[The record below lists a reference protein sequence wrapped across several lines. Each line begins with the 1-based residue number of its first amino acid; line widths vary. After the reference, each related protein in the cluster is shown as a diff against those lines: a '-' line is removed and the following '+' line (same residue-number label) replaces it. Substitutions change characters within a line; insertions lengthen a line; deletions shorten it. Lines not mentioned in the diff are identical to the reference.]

1 MEEAVNVQSSCLF
14 RLGAIAFIAAIIA
27 AWTLM
32 FADQLNAM
40 IEDGPSRFYATK
52 NRAEHPM
59 RIGHESPQPV
69 VQPVATS
76 AGPFPFSRSGALHVP
91 R

>member
-1 MEEAVNVQSSCLF
+1 MNVQSSCLF
-14 RLGAIAFIAAIIA
+14 RLGPIAFIAAIIA

-40 IEDGPSRFYATK
+40 IGDGPSRFYATTDG
-52 NRAEHPM
+52 AERLM
-59 RIGHESPQPV
+59 RIGHESQQFIA
-69 VQPVATS
+69 QPVATP
-76 AGPFPFSRSGALHVP
+76 AGPFPFSRTDALQIP